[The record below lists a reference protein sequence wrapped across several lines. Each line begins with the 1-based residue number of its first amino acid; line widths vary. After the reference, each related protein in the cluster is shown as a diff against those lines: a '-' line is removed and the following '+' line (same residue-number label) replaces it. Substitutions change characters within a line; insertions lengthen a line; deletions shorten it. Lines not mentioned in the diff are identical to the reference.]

1 MASGCTVKVPVE
13 CTGSA
18 AADCRMSVA
27 LRHGVKRTK
36 APRITWRVM
45 AARTVTIKAGSRAV
59 VTLALNAYGKKLV
72 ADGASVSAQVRTTPA
87 SGVTGDTRSVNA
99 RVVAPAK
106 AVSRA
111 R

>member
-13 CTGSA
+13 CTGAA

-36 APRITWRVM
+36 APR
-45 AARTVTIKAGSRAV
+45 
-59 VTLALNAYGKKLV
+59 
-72 ADGASVSAQVRTTPA
+72 
-87 SGVTGDTRSVNA
+87 
-99 RVVAPAK
+99 VVAPAK